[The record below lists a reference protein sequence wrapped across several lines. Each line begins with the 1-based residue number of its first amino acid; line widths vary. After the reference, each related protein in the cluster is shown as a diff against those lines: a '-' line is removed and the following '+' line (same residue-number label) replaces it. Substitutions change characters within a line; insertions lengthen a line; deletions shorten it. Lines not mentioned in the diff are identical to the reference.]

1 MSAVVQQTL
10 PGIPPEPSNI
20 LDIISRAASDPNIDV
35 AKTEKLLEMYERIA
49 SRNAEM
55 AFNISMKATQEELPK
70 ILRNKTNDTTHSR
83 YADLERV
90 NEQII
95 PVYTKNGF
103 SLSFGTAD
111 CPIKDYF
118 RITCLVS
125 HVAGHSRSYQADIPI
140 DMAGLKGNVNKTPM
154 HGFGSTMS
162 YGRRYMTLLIFNIT
176 LTNDDNDGNGHAE
189 TISPEQVADIKAL
202 LTEVNADQKAFMKW
216 ARIDSLDEILAKN
229 YSEVIRTIEAK
240 RKRS

>member
-10 PGIPPEPSNI
+10 PGMPEPSNI
-20 LDIISRAASDPNIDV
+20 LDIISRAASDPSIDV

-49 SRNAEM
+49 ARNAEM
-55 AFNISMKATQEELPK
+55 AFNTAMKATQKELPK
-70 ILRNKTNDTTHSR
+70 IFRNKPNESTQSR
-83 YADLERV
+83 YADLESV
-90 NEQII
+90 NEKVI
-95 PVYTKNGF
+95 PVYTENGF

-111 CPIKDYF
+111 CPLKDYF

-125 HVAGHSRSYQADIPI
+125 HVAGHSRPYQVDVPI
-140 DMAGLKGNVNKTPM
+140 DMTGLKGNVNKTTM
-154 HGFGSTMS
+154 HGFGSSMS
-162 YGRRYMTLLIFNIT
+162 YGRRYLTLLIFNIT
-176 LTNDDNDGNGHAE
+176 LTNDDNDGNGQAD

-202 LTEVNADQKAFMKW
+202 LTEVKADQKAFMKW
-216 ARIDSLDEILAKN
+216 ARIDSLDQILAKN